1 MLDEK
6 KAAWVRLVRAR
17 LQPLGLDGA
26 REAEIV
32 EELAEHLEAAYDEA
46 LASGRSEEEARAE
59 ALAQFPDWRLL
70 ECELSRAE
78 RTTLGR
84 LALEIGASRP
94 ESRATERGGGAT
106 MIEQLIKDLRYGL
119 RMLRRKP
126 GFTGVAV
133 LTLALGI
140 GANTAIFSVVNAVLL
155 RPLPYPDPERLVSIY
170 ESLPQGGTGS
180 VSAPNFLDWRAQSD
194 VFTGIA
200 AYQYGDFNLQEEQQP
215 VRAVGA
221 QVSANFFE
229 VLGAAPQ
236 AGRAFAE
243 GEDRAGSDRV
253 VVLSDKLWRRNYGAD
268 PGVVGRDIL
277 LGGEKYAV
285 VGVMPPQVQFPAAS
299 VELWVPLAFSDGQLA
314 NRGSHA
320 FLTFGRL
327 KPGVSFDQAQ
337 AQMSTI
343 GRILEQQ
350 YPAQQEGRGVTLVRV
365 EEEAVQGIRPALL
378 ILLGAVGFVLL
389 IACTN
394 VANLLLARAASRR
407 KEVAIRSALGA
418 GRWRLVRQFL
428 TESVLL
434 SLLGG
439 IAGLLVA
446 HWTLKGLATLAA
458 GYLSRPGEVGLDWR
472 VLAFTAALSL
482 LTGVF
487 AGLAPALHVSRADV
501 QETLKE
507 SGNAGSS
514 GRGTWMRSALAVAE
528 VASALVLLVGA
539 GLLVKSFMRLQQVE
553 TGLRPEGVL
562 TMRISLPASRYDT
575 RQKTAVFYR
584 EVLGRVEAL
593 PGVEAAGV
601 INLLPLQRFGN
612 NGEIQVEGREPLP
625 PGQVP
630 LTEYRR
636 ASAGYFKALGI
647 PLLAGR
653 LFEPADEADNTL
665 SVVVSRELVRTFFP
679 DGDALGKRINPG
691 GGAWWTIVGIVGDV
705 KQSGLT
711 RPSRPE
717 LFFPY
722 VVSRAEGMTLVVR
735 SSSGSDPSEMAHA
748 VRREVQAVDPNQ
760 PVYNVLTMEEVINL
774 SISSR
779 KLNMT
784 LLAIFA
790 GLATVL
796 SVVGIYSVMSY
807 LVTQHTREIGIRVAL
822 GARPANILRLVLGQ
836 GLTLTL
842 VGVAV
847 GVLAALGLTRLM
859 SSLLYGVEG
868 TDPATYVLVSLLLTF
883 VALVACYVP
892 ARRAMKVDPLVA
904 LRYE

>member
-1 MLDEK
+1 MPDEK
-6 KAAWVRLVRAR
+6 KAEWVKFVRAR
-17 LQPLGLDGA
+17 LPPLGLGGG

-32 EELAEHLEAAYDEA
+32 EELAEHLSEAYEDGLA
-46 LASGRSEEEARAE
+46 LGRSEDEARAD
-59 ALAQFPDWRLL
+59 ALSQFPDWRLL

-78 RTTLGR
+78 RTR
-84 LALEIGASRP
+84 LERWARRVAPASGAG
-94 ESRATERGGGAT
+94 EGGAG
-106 MIEQLIKDLRYGL
+106 MFEQLLKDLRYGL

-126 GFTGVAV
+126 GFTAVAV

-140 GANTAIFSVVNAVLL
+140 GSNTAIFSVVNAVLL
-155 RPLPYPDPERLVSIY
+155 RPLPYPEPGRLVSVY

-180 VSAPNFLDWRAQSD
+180 VSVPNLMDWRAQSD

-221 QVSANFFE
+221 TVTANFFE
-229 VLGAAPQ
+229 VLGATPQ
-236 AGRAFAE
+236 AGRGFVA
-243 GEDRAGSDRV
+243 GEDRAGGERV
-253 VVLSDKLWRRNYGAD
+253 VVLSDKLWRRSYGAAPD
-268 PGVVGRDIL
+268 IVGRDIL
-277 LGGEKYAV
+277 LGGEKYQV
-285 VGVMPPQVQFPAAS
+285 VGVMPPSVQFPSAS
-299 VELWVPLAFSDGQLA
+299 VELWVPLVFGEGQSA

-320 FLTFGRL
+320 FLTLARL
-327 KPGVSFDQAQ
+327 RPGVGFEQAQ

-343 GRILEQQ
+343 GRVIEQQ
-350 YPAQQEGRGVTLVRV
+350 HPAQQEGRGVTLVRL
-365 EEEAVQGIRPALL
+365 EEEVVQGVRPALL

-394 VANLLLARAASRR
+394 VANLLLARAAARR

-434 SLLGG
+434 SIAGG
-439 IAGLLVA
+439 AAGLLVA
-446 HWTLKGLATLAA
+446 HWTLKGLSALAA
-458 GYLSRPGEVGLDWR
+458 GYVSRAGEVGLDWR
-472 VLAFTAALSL
+472 VLGLAAVLSV
-482 LTGVF
+482 LTGVVS
-487 AGLAPALHVSRADV
+487 GIAPALHASRADV

-514 GRGTWMRSALAVAE
+514 PRGTWLRSGLAVAE

-539 GLLVKSFMRLQQVE
+539 GLLVKSFLRLQQVE

-562 TMRISLPASRYDT
+562 TMRVSLPAARYDT
-575 RQKTAVFYR
+575 AQKSSIFYR
-584 EVLGRVEAL
+584 EALGRVSAL
-593 PGVEAAGV
+593 PGVEAAGI
-601 INLLPLQRFGN
+601 INMLPLQRYGS
-612 NGEIQVEGREPLP
+612 NGEIQVEGRPPLP
-625 PGQVP
+625 PGRVP
-630 LTEYRR
+630 LTEYRT

-653 LFEPADEADNTL
+653 LFETADEAEGARP
-665 SVVVSRELVRTFFP
+665 VVVSQTLVRTFFP
-679 DGDALGKRINPG
+679 EGEALGKRISTG
-691 GGAWWTIVGIVGDV
+691 GDSWWTVVGVVGDV

-711 RPSRPE
+711 QPSRPE

-722 VVSRAEGMTLVVR
+722 TASRADGMTLVIR
-735 SSSGSDPSEMAHA
+735 SANDPADLTAA

-760 PVYNVLTMEEVINL
+760 PVYNVRTMEEVIDL
-774 SISSR
+774 SISNR

-784 LLAIFA
+784 LLTIFA
-790 GLATVL
+790 GLATLL

-822 GARPANILRLVLGQ
+822 GARPSNILRLVLGQ
-836 GLTLTL
+836 GLALTL
-842 VGVAV
+842 VGVGV
-847 GVLAALGLTRLM
+847 GALAALGLMRLM

-868 TDPATYVLVSLLLTF
+868 TDPLTYVSVSLLLIL
-883 VALVACYVP
+883 VALAACYVP
-892 ARRAMKVDPLVA
+892 ARRAMRVDPLVA

>member
-1 MLDEK
+1 MMLDEK
-6 KAAWVRLVRAR
+6 KAAWVRLVRSR
-17 LQPLGLDGA
+17 LAPLGLDGP

-32 EELAEHLEAAYDEA
+32 EELAEHLEAAYEEA
-46 LASGRSEEEARAE
+46 LALGRSDDEARAE
-59 ALAQFPDWRLL
+59 ALSQFPDWRLL

-78 RTTLGR
+78 STTLGR
-84 LALEIGASRP
+84 LAA
-94 ESRATERGGGAT
+94 RAEERGGRAT
-106 MIEQLIKDLRYGL
+106 MFEQLIKDLRYGF

-126 GFTGVAV
+126 GFAAVAV

-155 RPLPYPDPERLVSIY
+155 KPLPFPEPERLVSIY
-170 ESLPQGGTGS
+170 EALPQGGTGS
-180 VSAPNFLDWRAQSD
+180 VSVPNLLDWRAQSD
-194 VFTGIA
+194 SFTGIA
-200 AYQYGDFNLQEEQQP
+200 AYQFGDFNLQEDQQP

-221 QVSANFFE
+221 MVSPNFFE

-243 GEDRAGSDRV
+243 GEDKAGSDRV
-253 VVLSDKLWRRNYGAD
+253 VVLSDKLWRRSYGAD
-268 PGVVGRDIL
+268 PGLVGRDIM
-277 LGGEKYAV
+277 LGGEKYQV
-285 VGVMPPQVQFPAAS
+285 VGVAGQSAQFLFPT
-299 VELWVPLAFSDGQLA
+299 VELWVPLVFSDGQKA
-314 NRGSHA
+314 SRGSHW
-320 FLTFGRL
+320 LNTLGRL
-327 KPGVSFDQAQ
+327 KPGVGFEQAQ

-350 YPAQQEGRGVTLVRV
+350 YPAQQEGRGVVLARL
-365 EEEAVQGIRPALL
+365 EEEVVQGVRPALL

-418 GRWRLVRQFL
+418 GRWRLMRQFL

-434 SLLGG
+434 AMAGG
-439 IAGLLVA
+439 AAGLLVA
-446 HWTLKGLATLAA
+446 RWTLKGLSALAA
-458 GYLSRPGEVGLDWR
+458 GYLSRPGELGLDWK
-472 VLAFTAALSL
+472 VLAFTAGLSL
-482 LTGVF
+482 LTGLF
-487 AGLAPALHVSRADV
+487 AGLAPALHVSGADV

-514 GRGTWMRSALAVAE
+514 ARGTWLRSGLAVAE

-539 GLLVKSFMRLQQVE
+539 GLLVKSFLRLQQVE
-553 TGLRPEGVL
+553 SGLRPEGVV
-562 TMRISLPASRYDT
+562 TMRVSLPASRYDT
-575 RQKTAVFYR
+575 AQKTSGFYR
-584 EVLGRVEAL
+584 DVLERVSAL
-593 PGVEAAGV
+593 PGVEAAGI
-601 INLLPLQRFGN
+601 INMLPLQRYGN
-612 NGEIQVEGREPLP
+612 NGEIQVEGRPPLP

-653 LFEPADEADNTL
+653 VFEAADEAEGAR
-665 SVVVSRELVRTFFP
+665 SVVVSQTLVRTFFP
-679 DGDALGKRINPG
+679 EGEALGKRINPG
-691 GGAWWTIVGIVGDV
+691 GDSWWTIVGVVGDV

-711 RPSRPE
+711 QPSRPE

-722 VVSRAEGMTLVVR
+722 TASRADGMTLVVR
-735 SSSGSDPSEMAHA
+735 SASDPSDLAA
-748 VRREVQAVDPNQ
+748 GVRREVLAVDPNQ
-760 PVYNVLTMEEVINL
+760 PVYNVRTMEEVIDL
-774 SISSR
+774 SISNR

-784 LLAIFA
+784 LLTIFA
-790 GLATVL
+790 GLATL
-796 SVVGIYSVMSY
+796 LAVVGIYSVMSY

-822 GARPANILRLVLGQ
+822 GARPANILKLVIGQ

-847 GVLAALGLTRLM
+847 GALIAFGLSRLM

-868 TDPATYVLVSLLLTF
+868 TDPTTYGLVSLLLIV

-892 ARRAMKVDPLVA
+892 ARRATKVDPLVA